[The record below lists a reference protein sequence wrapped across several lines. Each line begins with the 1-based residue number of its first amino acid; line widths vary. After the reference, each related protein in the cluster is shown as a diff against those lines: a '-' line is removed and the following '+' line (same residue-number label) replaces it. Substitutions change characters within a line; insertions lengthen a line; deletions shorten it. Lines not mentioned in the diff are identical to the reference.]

1 MFRSFRYCPWMNMRL
16 ITLFTVMSFLLS
28 PAAFAGPACYSKA
41 EAEADQGIRIHSEL
55 MVIGLNCQHMGK
67 RHGEN
72 LYRTYREF
80 TARHGKLFATYEKLL
95 VNFYR
100 KTGVKNPEASLNTL
114 RTQYA
119 NTISNNAAGMRPDVF
134 CATYAPRIQKADKMN
149 EREVRKWAATIFPE
163 HPVSK
168 PLCKAS

>member
-1 MFRSFRYCPWMNMRL
+1 MRPL
-16 ITLFTVMSFLLS
+16 FLLLAILIFFPMS
-28 PAAFAGPACYSKA
+28 SMAAGPGCYSQA

-72 LYRTYREF
+72 LYKTYREF

-95 VNFYR
+95 INFYR

-134 CATYAPRIQKADKMN
+134 CATYAPRIQKADQMN
-149 EREVRKWAATIFPE
+149 EQEVRKWAAAIFPE
-163 HPVSK
+163 HPVSRA
-168 PLCKAS
+168 LCASK